1 MLIDSFEFLTKTDK
15 VNGIFTFDQAKLL
28 KKNNYEV
35 VILSPGLFSPRD
47 YFKSKLYKK
56 FEVKNGISIYRKYKK
71 NFLPTRINAFNPLI
85 VKKISSLSIDL
96 FEEYL
101 KKNTKPD
108 LLHAHKIRYSL
119 FAAHSIY
126 LKYKIPF
133 IITEHNSDILLNN
146 FPNSIKEETRKII
159 KKSKNFNSVSN
170 IASKKIASYFNIK
183 KVDVLNNVIPEIFY
197 KKFKRNK
204 KKKNFIFLS
213 VSRFDKNKNVK
224 MLIDVFINN
233 FSNLNA
239 SLYIFGGGTDIN
251 MFKYYVKK
259 KGLQKKIKLFGFTN
273 REIIANHYNKC
284 DFFVIPCHQD
294 NFVFALFESLL
305 FKKYFIT
312 SRHSGFY
319 ELKKMKIKIP
329 SFNSYDSN
337 KLKKLMLHAY
347 HSKKKFDFKQIIL
360 KNFGRKNFL
369 NKINKLYKLK

>member
-284 DFFVIPCHQD
+284 DCFV
-294 NFVFALFESLL
+294 
-305 FKKYFIT
+305 
-312 SRHSGFY
+312 
-319 ELKKMKIKIP
+319 MKRAREKNYR
-329 SFNSYDSN
+329 SF
-337 KLKKLMLHAY
+337 LWL
-347 HSKKKFDFKQIIL
+347 
-360 KNFGRKNFL
+360 
-369 NKINKLYKLK
+369 